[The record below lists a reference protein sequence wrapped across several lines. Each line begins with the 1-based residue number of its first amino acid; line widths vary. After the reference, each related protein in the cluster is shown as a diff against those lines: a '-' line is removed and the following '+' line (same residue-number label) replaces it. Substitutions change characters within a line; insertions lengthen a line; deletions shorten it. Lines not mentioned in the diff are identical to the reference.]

1 MSKELGGLN
10 MSVKL
15 NENHPVEQ
23 KYKAEWDAV
32 NDAYL
37 EAVSIEEEKF
47 GEITQANAHTFTKNI
62 APLRKKRNAELNAL
76 RAKYSYLYE
85 EVTK

>member
-1 MSKELGGLN
+1 

-15 NENHPVEQ
+15 NENHPDAQ

-32 NDAYL
+32 NDASL
-37 EAVSIEEEKF
+37 EAESIEEEKF
-47 GEITQANAHTFTKNI
+47 GEITQATAHTFTTLI

-76 RAKYSYLYE
+76 MAKYSYLYE
-85 EVTK
+85 EVTE

>member
-1 MSKELGGLN
+1 
-10 MSVKL
+10 MSVNL
-15 NENHPVEQ
+15 NENHPDAP
-23 KYKAEWDAV
+23 KYKSEWDAI

-47 GEITQANAHTFTKNI
+47 GEITQANAHTFTKII

-76 RAKYSYLYE
+76 MEKYNYLYE
-85 EVTK
+85 EVTE

>member
-1 MSKELGGLN
+1 
-10 MSVKL
+10 MSVKF
-15 NENHPVEQ
+15 NENHPDAL

-37 EAVSIEEEKF
+37 KVVSIEEEKF
-47 GEITQANAHTFTKNI
+47 GEITQANAHTFTKI
-62 APLRKKRNAELNAL
+62 TAPLRKKRNAELNAL

>member
-1 MSKELGGLN
+1 
-10 MSVKL
+10 MSVKF
-15 NENHPVEQ
+15 NENHPDAL

-37 EAVSIEEEKF
+37 EVVSIEEEKF
-47 GEITQANAHTFTKNI
+47 GEITPTTARTFTKII

>member
-1 MSKELGGLN
+1 
-10 MSVKL
+10 MSVNL
-15 NENHPVEQ
+15 NENHPDAQ
-23 KYKAEWDAV
+23 KYKSEWDAI

-47 GEITQANAHTFTKNI
+47 GKITQKNAHTFTKII

-76 RAKYSYLYE
+76 MEKYNYLYE
-85 EVTK
+85 EVTE